1 MRDSSTNSNSSSR
14 NNRCLVT
21 YSSSSSSG
29 SYAQSIGRA
38 YWSKKE
44 RSSGIACRGGSRE
57 EARAPIML
65 VIFYNILIVFICE
78 FIE

>member
-1 MRDSSTNSNSSSR
+1 M
-14 NNRCLVT
+14 
-21 YSSSSSSG
+21 
-29 SYAQSIGRA
+29 
-38 YWSKKE
+38 
-44 RSSGIACRGGSRE
+44 SSGIACRGGSRE